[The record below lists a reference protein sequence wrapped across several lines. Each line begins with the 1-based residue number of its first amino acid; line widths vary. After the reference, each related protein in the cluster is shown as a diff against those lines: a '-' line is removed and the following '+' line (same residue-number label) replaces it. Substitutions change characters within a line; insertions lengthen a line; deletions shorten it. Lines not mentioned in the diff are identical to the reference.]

1 MTKRNALVFALSIAM
16 VLSSFLMAFAGTET
30 QKTAF
35 ADMPDNWSTAALNK
49 AVDNDLLKG
58 YEVGDKKLIRA
69 ENPLTRAEMA
79 AVVNRAFGATVSSKL
94 KGVTD
99 VSSTAWFA
107 EDMAKA
113 VNMGTFALDTKMRPN
128 DNITRQEAFAVLARA
143 FKATSTDVNH
153 KALDKFSD
161 KANISAWALYDLCGM
176 AEAGYIQGFNG
187 KLQPKANITR
197 AEFAVVMDNLV
208 KQYIDKAGT
217 ATEVVAAGNVLVR
230 SAGVTLKDVTVKGD
244 LVIGDGVGEGDAI
257 LDNVKVEGRTVVRGG
272 GVNSVIIK
280 GDSNLGKVV
289 LAKTTGEVRVA
300 VEGNAKVEVI
310 IIDDGSDDV
319 IIKGNVGTL
328 EIVGDNVKVTATDA
342 TIKEGIISGA
352 NVAFV
357 VEKSSSIANVTV
369 SASNTAI
376 SGQGEV
382 KTVDVVAGGNNA
394 AITTPNTVTK
404 VASDVSG
411 VIAGGKEVPAGATAT
426 NNATGTDATVTQPST
441 GGGGGGGVTPKLTV
455 NITNGDISANI
466 DVSDFE
472 GKTLDNENLL
482 TFVDKLIAN
491 KYYKENVSKINK
503 SNYKVHIDL
512 YKGVFAPLATA
523 TSDNMDEQLK
533 AIASNIAANSTD
545 KINDVVIPAREI
557 SVGIASGGGI
567 TYNHGTSVETL
578 NSVTINACGMKNVV
592 AYNSK
597 PELIS
602 DEETFTD
609 LYNEMS
615 RKTISEIVKSG
626 TETSIKVETTNRT
639 IIFSISYK

>member
-1 MTKRNALVFALSIAM
+1 MTKRNALVFTLSIAM

-113 VNMGTFALDTKMRPN
+113 VKMGTFALDTKMRPN

-153 KALDKFSD
+153 KALDKFLD
-161 KANISAWALYDLCGM
+161 KANISTWALYDLCGM

-187 KLQPKANITR
+187 NLQPKANITR

-289 LAKTTGEVRVA
+289 LAKTTGEVRVT

-310 IIDDGSDDV
+310 IVDDGSDDV
-319 IIKGNVGTL
+319 I
-328 EIVGDNVKVTATDA
+328 
-342 TIKEGIISGA
+342 S
-352 NVAFV
+352 
-357 VEKSSSIANVTV
+357 
-369 SASNTAI
+369 
-376 SGQGEV
+376 
-382 KTVDVVAGGNNA
+382 
-394 AITTPNTVTK
+394 
-404 VASDVSG
+404 
-411 VIAGGKEVPAGATAT
+411 
-426 NNATGTDATVTQPST
+426 
-441 GGGGGGGVTPKLTV
+441 
-455 NITNGDISANI
+455 
-466 DVSDFE
+466 
-472 GKTLDNENLL
+472 
-482 TFVDKLIAN
+482 
-491 KYYKENVSKINK
+491 
-503 SNYKVHIDL
+503 
-512 YKGVFAPLATA
+512 
-523 TSDNMDEQLK
+523 
-533 AIASNIAANSTD
+533 
-545 KINDVVIPAREI
+545 
-557 SVGIASGGGI
+557 
-567 TYNHGTSVETL
+567 
-578 NSVTINACGMKNVV
+578 
-592 AYNSK
+592 
-597 PELIS
+597 
-602 DEETFTD
+602 
-609 LYNEMS
+609 
-615 RKTISEIVKSG
+615 
-626 TETSIKVETTNRT
+626 
-639 IIFSISYK
+639 

>member
-1 MTKRNALVFALSIAM
+1 LILKLLFQRRKTDKKKVRGKKIMTKRNVLVFTLSIAM

-113 VNMGTFALDTKMRPN
+113 VKMGTFALDTKMRPN

-153 KALDKFSD
+153 KALDKFLD
-161 KANISAWALYDLCGM
+161 KANISTWALYDLCGM

-187 KLQPKANITR
+187 NLQPKANITR

-289 LAKTTGEVRVA
+289 LAKTTGEVRVT

-310 IIDDGSDDV
+310 IVDDGSDDV
-319 IIKGNVGTL
+319 IVKGNVGTL

-357 VEKSSSIANVTV
+357 VEKGSSIANVTV
-369 SASNTAI
+369 SASNAAI

-382 KTVDVVAGGNNA
+382 KTVTIDAGVSNTN
-394 AITTPNTVTK
+394 ITTPNTKIIDNNESPKLPGPVTTSKHLTINGNNIDNLDGKVLNTSLVDLVGEITKHSLYSDNISKFDGLNYDNFKTKFTGKFSPLESVTTSGGIESALKMVAENINTSPNRYKVLEEARTISGDIANVGVTYTDTTIITPKTLKSITVEACGNKCVVYSVYLNDDSKLSEVKVFEDLYDAIKDKTLRQIAQAGPAKITVVINDGTNDITK
-404 VASDVSG
+404 VY
-411 VIAGGKEVPAGATAT
+411 
-426 NNATGTDATVTQPST
+426 
-441 GGGGGGGVTPKLTV
+441 
-455 NITNGDISANI
+455 
-466 DVSDFE
+466 
-472 GKTLDNENLL
+472 TL
-482 TFVDKLIAN
+482 
-491 KYYKENVSKINK
+491 KYE
-503 SNYKVHIDL
+503 
-512 YKGVFAPLATA
+512 
-523 TSDNMDEQLK
+523 
-533 AIASNIAANSTD
+533 
-545 KINDVVIPAREI
+545 
-557 SVGIASGGGI
+557 
-567 TYNHGTSVETL
+567 
-578 NSVTINACGMKNVV
+578 
-592 AYNSK
+592 
-597 PELIS
+597 
-602 DEETFTD
+602 
-609 LYNEMS
+609 
-615 RKTISEIVKSG
+615 
-626 TETSIKVETTNRT
+626 
-639 IIFSISYK
+639 

>member
-94 KGVTD
+94 KGVSD

-113 VNMGTFALDTKMRPN
+113 VKMGTFALDTKMRPN

-153 KALDKFSD
+153 KALDKFLD
-161 KANISAWALYDLCGM
+161 KANISTWALYDLCGM

-187 KLQPKANITR
+187 NLQPKANITR

-310 IIDDGSDDV
+310 IVDDGSDDV

-328 EIVGDNVKVTATDA
+328 EIVGDNLKVSATDA

-357 VEKSSSIANVTV
+357 VEKGSSIANVTV

-441 GGGGGGGVTPKLTV
+441 GGGGGGGSVKHLTINKDKEV
-455 NITNGDISANI
+455 FNI
-466 DVSDFE
+466 DDLD
-472 GKTLDNENLL
+472 GK
-482 TFVDKLIAN
+482 KL
-491 KYYKENVSKINK
+491 NK
-503 SNYKVHIDL
+503 SLVELVGLITKNELYSDNIGKFDYLNYSS
-512 YKGVFAPLATA
+512 FASEFTGTFLPLA
-523 TSDNMDEQLK
+523 
-533 AIASNIAANSTD
+533 
-545 KINDVVIPAREI
+545 
-557 SVGIASGGGI
+557 
-567 TYNHGTSVETL
+567 
-578 NSVTINACGMKNVV
+578 SVTKGGELGTALEAV
-592 AYNSK
+592 AGEIAKDTTDRYAV
-597 PELIS
+597 L
-602 DEETFTD
+602 DEA
-609 LYNEMS
+609 
-615 RKTISEIVKSG
+615 RTISENIATSADVTYNNGTTTKTLKSITVEACDKTCVVYSGGDSILSLGGIGDFNALYDAIKGMTLRQIAQAGPAKITVVINDG
-626 TETSIKVETTNRT
+626 TNDITKVYALKYE
-639 IIFSISYK
+639 